1 MSRLKRFWQN
11 NGSFL
16 LLIGLIFVF
25 RSSIADWYHV
35 PSGSMEPNLIAGDR
49 IFVNKTAYALEVP
62 FTDIKLFTTGEVKRG
77 DIVTINSAAAD
88 EHLVKRV
95 IGLPGD
101 QVGMIDNRLYINDV
115 AVGYTKLDEPIRH
128 EKFNALTHTIQVTK
142 DAHPLSSFVPVTV
155 PDGHVLVLGDNRN
168 HSADS
173 RVHGFVPVAE
183 LQGKV
188 LSIVTSLDKTNYWL
202 PREGRWFKKLI

>member
-1 MSRLKRFWQN
+1 MSVLKKFWRTN
-11 NGSFL
+11 RSFL
-16 LLIGLIFVF
+16 LFIVLMFVF

-62 FTDIKLFTTGEVKRG
+62 FTDIKLFTTGEVNRG

-101 QVGMIDNRLYINDV
+101 EVGMIDNRLYINNK
-115 AVGYTKLDEPIRH
+115 AVKYERLTGVVRKEAF
-128 EKFNALTHTIQVTK
+128 ESLTHTIQVTP
-142 DAHPLSSFVPVTV
+142 DVHTLSSFAPVTV
-155 PDGHVLVLGDNRN
+155 PAGHVMVLGDNRN
-168 HSADS
+168 RSADS
-173 RVHGFVPVAE
+173 RVHGFIPIKE
-183 LQGKV
+183 LQGKALTV
-188 LSIVTSLDKTNYWL
+188 VTSLDSENYWM
-202 PREGRWFKKLI
+202 PRENRWFKKLI